1 MSRAA
6 LLLAAMALSA
16 CASAPPPK
24 PVGHVATFADV
35 QRDNAEGV
43 ADIARREAK

>member
-1 MSRAA
+1 MSRAV
-6 LLLAAMALSA
+6 LLAAALALSA
-16 CASAPPPK
+16 CASSAPPH

-35 QRDNAEGV
+35 EKDNAEGA

>member
-6 LLLAAMALSA
+6 LLLAVLALSA
-16 CASAPPPK
+16 CASAPPK

-35 QRDNAEGV
+35 QKDNAEGA